1 MAAQGAL
8 RHPFHFPDWKTIN
21 MKRILLCCLATLALS
36 ACSSH
41 KAPSA
46 PAMAPQLA
54 TPQAVTPVVDSAAL
68 AKAALEKKI
77 DANMAANPS
86 FIPFAADSRTLDEVG
101 KGQILRQIASFQSS
115 KKLVIRGYCHHGSSN
130 ARAVAH
136 ARAVAVKQFLV
147 ASGVP
152 AKHLTLRYNTDK
164 AAQGVQIT
172 SK

>member
-1 MAAQGAL
+1 
-8 RHPFHFPDWKTIN
+8 
-21 MKRILLCCLATLALS
+21 MKRILLCCLATVALS

-41 KAPSA
+41 KAPQA
-46 PAMAPQLA
+46 PAVA
-54 TPQAVTPVVDSAAL
+54 PQAVAPQAAKPVVDSAAL

-86 FIPFAADSRTLDEVG
+86 FIPFAADSRELDEAG

-115 KKLVIRGYCHHGSSN
+115 KKLIIRGYCHRGSSN

-152 AKHLTLRYNTDK
+152 ARHLVVRYNTDK
-164 AAQGVQIT
+164 DAQGVQIA

>member
-1 MAAQGAL
+1 
-8 RHPFHFPDWKTIN
+8 
-21 MKRILLCCLATLALS
+21 MKRILLCCLATVALS

-41 KAPSA
+41 KAPQA
-46 PAMAPQLA
+46 PAVA
-54 TPQAVTPVVDSAAL
+54 PQAVAPQAAKPVVDSAAL

-86 FIPFAADSRTLDEVG
+86 FIPFAADSRELDEAG

-115 KKLVIRGYCHHGSSN
+115 KKLIIRGYCHHG
-130 ARAVAH
+130 RAVAH

-152 AKHLTLRYNTDK
+152 TKHLVVRYNTDK
-164 AAQGVQIT
+164 DAQGVQIV